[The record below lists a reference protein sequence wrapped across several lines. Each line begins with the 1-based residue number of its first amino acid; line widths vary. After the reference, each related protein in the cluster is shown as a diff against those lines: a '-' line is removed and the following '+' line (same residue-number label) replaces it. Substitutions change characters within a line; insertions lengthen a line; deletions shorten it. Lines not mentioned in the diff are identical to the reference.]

1 MKKNTFLTT
10 LVLSTALIPF
20 LASAQI
26 SATTSLQ
33 IGVGQQ
39 PTEAQI
45 LTACSQSSIEIR
57 DSAIGSARTAYNN
70 SMSIALE
77 ARKNAEKVAVAIEDA
92 GDKKDAVSIAVEEY
106 KKSVTQAQDGLT
118 KARKEAWLAFEVNTK
133 GCREISK
140 DKREAF
146 VAEMKTEAQT
156 KDTAPEVKSSLRAA
170 PTVAPAMNPAAATT
184 QARLKNTQYGGAANE
199 ATKNEQKT
207 ETRGPEEEVLLSG
220 GQSEPYSETFKKL
233 LKEKL
238 DSFFSLFKKN

>member
-1 MKKNTFLTT
+1 MKKNTFITT
-10 LVLSTALIPF
+10 LAFSTALIPF

-77 ARKNAEKVAVAIEDA
+77 ARKNAEKEAVAIEDA
-92 GDKKDAVSIAVEEY
+92 GDKKDAISRAVEEY
-106 KKSVTQAQDGLT
+106 KKAVTQAQDGLT
-118 KARKEAWLAFEVNTK
+118 KARKEAWAAFEVNTI

-146 VAEMKTEAQT
+146 VAEMKMEAET
-156 KDTAPEVKSSLRAA
+156 KDAAPEAKAGLRAA
-170 PTVAPAMNPAAATT
+170 PAMAPTAATMQANLKTT
-184 QARLKNTQYGGAANE
+184 QNTATANVIIEDQKAEPKTFRE
-199 ATKNEQKT
+199 A
-207 ETRGPEEEVLLSG
+207 
-220 GQSEPYSETFKKL
+220 
-233 LKEKL
+233 LKEQI
-238 DSFFSLFKKN
+238 DSLFSFFKKN

>member
-10 LVLSTALIPF
+10 LAFSTTLIPF

-92 GDKKDAVSIAVEEY
+92 GDKKDAISVAVEEY

-146 VAEMKTEAQT
+146 VAEMKTEAQA
-156 KDTAPEVKSSLRAA
+156 KDAALDTKSSLRAA
-170 PTVAPAMNPAAATT
+170 PAAAPTAATMQANLKTT
-184 QARLKNTQYGGAANE
+184 QTAATANVVVEDHKAEPKTFREALKDQI
-199 ATKNEQKT
+199 
-207 ETRGPEEEVLLSG
+207 
-220 GQSEPYSETFKKL
+220 
-233 LKEKL
+233 
-238 DSFFSLFKKN
+238 DSFLSLFKKN

>member
-1 MKKNTFLTT
+1 MKKNTFITT
-10 LVLSTALIPF
+10 LALSAVLIPF

-70 SMSIALE
+70 AMSIALE
-77 ARKNAEKVAVAIEDA
+77 ARKNAEKEAVAIEDS
-92 GDKKDAVSIAVEEY
+92 GDKKDAVEVAVEGY

-140 DKREAF
+140 DKREAY
-146 VAEMKTEAQT
+146 VAEMKMEAKTEAET
-156 KDTAPEVKSSLRAA
+156 KDAAPEAKAGLR
-170 PTVAPAMNPAAATT
+170 VAPAMAPAAATM
-184 QARLKNTQYGGAANE
+184 QASFK
-199 ATKNEQKT
+199 ATESVASVVVEDHKPEQKT
-207 ETRGPEEEVLLSG
+207 FR
-220 GQSEPYSETFKKL
+220 KA
-233 LKEKL
+233 LKEQI
-238 DSFFSLFKKN
+238 DSFFSFFKKN